1 MLKLPQLDQNEP
13 KTSRNA
19 KTKSMQNL
27 QDMGGLRIN
36 LKKLN
41 FNKYDEYSTKN
52 SAKTKS
58 STKGS
63 TMSAK

>member
-41 FNKYDEYSTKN
+41 FGQFDEYSSKN
-52 SAKTKS
+52 SAKTKG

-63 TMSAK
+63 TRSIK